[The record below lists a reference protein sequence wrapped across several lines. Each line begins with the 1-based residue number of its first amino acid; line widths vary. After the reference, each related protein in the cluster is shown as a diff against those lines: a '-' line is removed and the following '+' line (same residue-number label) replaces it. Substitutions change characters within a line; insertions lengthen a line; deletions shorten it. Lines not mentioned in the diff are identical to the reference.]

1 VCVWVGGCGWVCVCA
16 CVCVCLCVRVV
27 IIKAFFLSRCSKDF
41 INIKNNLFPAKWKTT
56 QFFPFIFY
64 FIRELNLYTPV
75 VCIHI
80 HIHACLC
87 VCARTCVRVL
97 HIHVC
102 LCGCVFACV
111 CVCVCVYVCVCVCV
125 CVCACS
131 CACACVGRILGFGA
145 HTHINECFF
154 FFRILGFGATLAEP
168 ALFTLAVTV
177 DKLTKGRLTQ
187 RQVHCEVCL
196 CVLMFRYNRQ
206 QGD

>member
-1 VCVWVGGCGWVCVCA
+1 
-16 CVCVCLCVRVV
+16 
-27 IIKAFFLSRCSKDF
+27 
-41 INIKNNLFPAKWKTT
+41 
-56 QFFPFIFY
+56 
-64 FIRELNLYTPV
+64 
-75 VCIHI
+75 
-80 HIHACLC
+80 
-87 VCARTCVRVL
+87 VRVL

-131 CACACVGRILGFGA
+131 CACACVG
-145 HTHINECFF
+145 
-154 FFRILGFGATLAEP
+154 RILGFGATLAEP